1 MRRGFTLIE
10 LIIVI
15 ALIALV
21 GGLMVVN
28 AEAILGGLGD
38 EPAERTLQKAI
49 REARF
54 QAASLKAPAILRYD
68 EETALLEISTDT
80 GQDLVS
86 FSTGSTEDAPEIT
99 FEQILPGPNG
109 MQPFNLS
116 FRTQMYVVSL
126 SPSVSLCTCIHIYM
140 YIYKYT
146 YMYVYIHIMFFT
158 CVYTCIHNM
167 IYYI

>member
-38 EPAERTLQKAI
+38 EPVERTLQKAI

-99 FEQILPGPNG
+99 FEQILPGQGLSGSSRDEVAPVD
-109 MQPFNLS
+109 QVVFRSDRSSTPFQAKINEGTAS
-116 FRTQMYVVSL
+116 FTLRYDPFSAIVTNDSRN
-126 SPSVSLCTCIHIYM
+126 P
-140 YIYKYT
+140 
-146 YMYVYIHIMFFT
+146 
-158 CVYTCIHNM
+158 
-167 IYYI
+167 